1 MTVDKK
7 DDSSVFVVNKH
18 DSSDAVAKED
28 DLQSLAVAVDK
39 RDEVDSSE
47 GVKVA
52 KTVDLL
58 LAVAAGIKEVAAEE
72 NIKAVAEDKQL
83 ICQWL

>member
-1 MTVDKK
+1 
-7 DDSSVFVVNKH
+7 
-18 DSSDAVAKED
+18 
-28 DLQSLAVAVDK
+28 VAVDK